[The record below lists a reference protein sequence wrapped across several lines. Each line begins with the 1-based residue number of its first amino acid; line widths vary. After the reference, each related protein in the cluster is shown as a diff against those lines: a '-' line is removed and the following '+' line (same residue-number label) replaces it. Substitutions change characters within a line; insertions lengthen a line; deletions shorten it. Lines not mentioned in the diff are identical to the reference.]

1 MNVEGSF
8 QADQWHARFVRKVL
22 KCKKKVRS
30 NEEKRELNAPERYRV
45 DKRNA
50 ISAWARRGMESNTTR
65 RTRSG
70 MQFEKSI
77 YATLNS
83 EASVVGPVVAL
94 HNCHLYR
101 GLTGLR
107 GDSFFVSSLYMFTDA
122 ILASVFEL
130 SGLRLEFGAQPGIS
144 A

>member
-1 MNVEGSF
+1 MAREACTQGSEV
-8 QADQWHARFVRKVL
+8 Q
-22 KCKKKVRS
+22 KKVRS

-50 ISAWARRGMESNTTR
+50 ISAWARRGMESNMTR

-77 YATLNS
+77 YATLKFRGQYCRS
-83 EASVVGPVVAL
+83 GGGSTQ
-94 HNCHLYR
+94 CHLYR

-130 SGLRLEFGAQPGIS
+130 SGLRLEFDAQPGIS